1 MHLYP
6 DDRVLIFVDGPN
18 LYATVK
24 ALGFDMDYRKLLGF
38 FRERCRLVRALY
50 YTTYLEQQEFSSLR
64 PLVDWLEYNG
74 FSLVTKPAKE
84 IVDANTGRRRFKGS
98 MRIELTVDALRLSK
112 DADHIFIFTGD
123 GDFRALVA
131 ALQQIGKR
139 VSVVST
145 LATQPQMIADD
156 LRRQADQVVDLA
168 DLRPLI
174 ERAPSQ
180 RRAPEPMSY
189 RDDFENDDDL
199 DALRRDIVRSEPER
213 LDPERPGPVRPDT
226 VRPDPVR
233 PEVLRPESVRQ
244 DQRSDTS
251 SRPAVVV
258 ERRARTRNP
267 TSDRS

>member
-6 DDRVLIFVDGPN
+6 DDRVLVFVDGPS
-18 LYATVK
+18 LYAAVK
-24 ALGFDMDYRKLLGF
+24 ALGFDMDYRKLLAF

-74 FSLVTKPAKE
+74 FTLVTKPAKE
-84 IVDANTGRRRFKGS
+84 IVDASTGRRRFKGS

-131 ALQQIGKR
+131 ALQQSGKR

-145 LATQPQMIADD
+145 LATQPQVIADD

-168 DLRPLI
+168 DLRPMI

-180 RRAPEPMSY
+180 RRAPEPVHY
-189 RDDFENDDDL
+189 RDDIEDDDGGVDDDRSPRSREDGEEGAPRPAAAARPEL
-199 DALRRDIVRSEPER
+199 RSE
-213 LDPERPGPVRPDT
+213 
-226 VRPDPVR
+226 
-233 PEVLRPESVRQ
+233 
-244 DQRSDTS
+244 TS

-258 ERRARTRNP
+258 ERRGRTRNP
-267 TSDRS
+267 PSDRS